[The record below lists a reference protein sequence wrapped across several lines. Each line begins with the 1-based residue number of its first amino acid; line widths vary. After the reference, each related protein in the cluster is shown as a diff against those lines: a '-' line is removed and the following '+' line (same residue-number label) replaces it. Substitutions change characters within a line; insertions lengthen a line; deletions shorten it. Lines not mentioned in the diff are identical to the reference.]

1 MTQQTWLIVEVGT
14 PAEVS
19 LSLCESLG
27 CNGFYS
33 GIPPFLREIAQA
45 ERWTLP
51 HLWDETIN
59 DQSSGNPDL
68 AGWSITHCST
78 STEGQ
83 RFFAVTG
90 LNLPF
95 GRHAVYKNGL
105 LMLLG
110 AQNDYTVDAS
120 GVTFT
125 YELQPTDTIVIL
137 S

>member
-1 MTQQTWLIVEVGT
+1 MTTNTWLIVEVGI

-19 LSLCESLG
+19 LALCESLG

-59 DQSSGNPDL
+59 DQPSGNPDL
-68 AGWSITHCST
+68 AGWSISRYFACTQDQT
-78 STEGQ
+78 
-83 RFFAVTG
+83 FFPVTG

-105 LMLLG
+105 LMLPG
-110 AQNDYTVDAS
+110 AQNDYTLDAS

-125 YELQPTDTIVIL
+125 YELQATDTIVIL